1 MYLIKLKDHRDFVQ
15 KEIEL
20 LKKNT
25 KVNNDIIAMNYKN
38 LNLKIFDNLIND
50 IKLII
55 DTPKKELIEKRKVKE
70 QKEKE
75 LKSLKENIIN
85 TLVNLEKINSKIIA
99 I

>member
-25 KVNNDIIAMNYKN
+25 KVNNDIIVMNYKN
-38 LNLKIFDNLIND
+38 LNLKIFENLIND

-55 DTPKKELIEKRKVKE
+55 DTPEKELIEKRKEKL

-75 LKSLKENIIN
+75 LKIL
-85 TLVNLEKINSKIIA
+85 
-99 I
+99 

>member
-85 TLVNLEKINSKIIA
+85 TLVNLET
-99 I
+99 

>member
-1 MYLIKLKDHRDFVQ
+1 
-15 KEIEL
+15 L

-25 KVNNDIIAMNYKN
+25 KVNYGIIVMNYKN

-55 DTPKKELIEKRKVKE
+55 DTPEKELIEKRKEKE

-75 LKSLKENIIN
+75 LKILKENIIN
-85 TLVNLEKINSKIIA
+85 TLVNLEKINSKIIE

>member
-1 MYLIKLKDHRDFVQ
+1 MYLIKLKDHRDLVQ

-25 KVNNDIIAMNYKN
+25 KVNNVIIVMNYKN
-38 LNLKIFDNLIND
+38 LNLKIFENLIND

-55 DTPKKELIEKRKVKE
+55 DTPEKELIEKRKEKL

-75 LKSLKENIIN
+75 LKIL
-85 TLVNLEKINSKIIA
+85 
-99 I
+99 